1 MYFKA
6 KSKSIVGYIR
16 RAISKEFLKHHLSIS
31 LYRNSYSLVMAGIVT
46 SALGLL
52 FWVIAA
58 RLYSPE
64 DVGLASATISAVI
77 LLSSIAY
84 LGLGIG
90 LIRFIPSAG
99 ERSISLINSSLTV
112 AGLTSLV
119 VSAIFIGGVGLWSPA
134 LSYLQERPIYA
145 ILFLVFTLVWTLSHL
160 VDETFISKRAAHFTL
175 IKNAISSVLK
185 IILLLVPVFF
195 MGAISIFLSAAM
207 GMMVGVLISLL
218 FFLPLIFKRYLP
230 IPTLRRDLIRRI
242 IPYSLGN
249 YIGLLLWGLPAMIYP
264 LIVVNAL
271 GAEATAYFYIAWAI
285 ASIVFMIPIAIS
297 FSVLAEGSYYEE
309 LLIPSIR
316 KSLLLCTVI
325 LVPSILILCALGS
338 KLLLL
343 FGATY
348 SQESLTLLI
357 VLAFS
362 SLPLMVN
369 QFYITVNRVR
379 KNIKMVAIVSGII
392 AFLCLSLGYILM
404 LRFGI
409 TGVGIGFLA
418 AQIIVAVTVFL
429 PMIRQPKIHKVS
441 YE

>member
-119 VSAIFIGGVGLWSPA
+119 VSAIFIGGV
-134 LSYLQERPIYA
+134 ERPIYA

-175 IKNAISSVLK
+175 IKNVISSVLK

-242 IPYSLGN
+242 IPYSLG
-249 YIGLLLWGLPAMIYP
+249 
-264 LIVVNAL
+264 L

-369 QFYITVNRVR
+369 QFYITIHRVR

-392 AFLCLSLGYILM
+392 ALLCLSLGYILM